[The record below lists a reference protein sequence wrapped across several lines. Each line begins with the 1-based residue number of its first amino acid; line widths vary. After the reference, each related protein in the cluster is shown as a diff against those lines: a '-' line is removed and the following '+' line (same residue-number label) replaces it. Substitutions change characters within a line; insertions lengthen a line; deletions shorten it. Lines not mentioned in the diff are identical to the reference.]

1 MTAFKKVTVAAFT
14 THDSLQALTV
24 SHAVK
29 SNVPQPAG
37 GYSLF
42 SVLGK
47 CLPLIL
53 GHQVHISTAGS
64 NGRCQSWTQNP
75 PSEKAGWYGL
85 TSLCKSDVTD
95 VMSGHLYFLHS
106 NRRQKPILQGGGGW
120 KETRKE
126 VVSRV
131 KAQYSAYSNWT
142 RQHPATDYASLLVN
156 HSWPRP
162 YLFTFSVTSGNKTIV
177 WPSEMVIK
185 IGSWTVT

>member
-1 MTAFKKVTVAAFT
+1 MTMTAFKKVTVAAFT

-64 NGRCQSWTQNP
+64 NGRCQS
-75 PSEKAGWYGL
+75 
-85 TSLCKSDVTD
+85 
-95 VMSGHLYFLHS
+95 
-106 NRRQKPILQGGGGW
+106 
-120 KETRKE
+120 
-126 VVSRV
+126 
-131 KAQYSAYSNWT
+131 
-142 RQHPATDYASLLVN
+142 
-156 HSWPRP
+156 
-162 YLFTFSVTSGNKTIV
+162 
-177 WPSEMVIK
+177 
-185 IGSWTVT
+185 